1 MISLVGKNLTA
12 GYGGVDII
20 KNINLEVKQ
29 GEIVVIVGPN
39 GAGKSTAMK
48 ALLGM
53 LKLTDGDVSFAED
66 DITFM
71 LPQDRVNLGIAFV
84 PQTQNVFTGMSVEE
98 NLEMGGFIRS
108 DDIRLTIEDIYNLF
122 PILKE
127 KRNQNAGELS
137 GGQRQQVAF
146 GRALMT
152 KPKILM
158 LDEPT
163 AGVSP
168 IVMDELFSRI
178 IEVGKTGVGILM
190 VEQNAKQ
197 ALNIADRGYVLVNG
211 MNSREGS
218 GQDLLNNPEVRKSF
232 LGGKMIDIL
241 NSLVVLLNFIIIPGI
256 TYGSQLALGALGVTF
271 VYAVLRFANFAHGE
285 LMSFGAMITILF
297 TWFFQSSNIGLG
309 ILPTALLALPFGII
323 ATIILSLISDK
334 FVFKYYR
341 QQKSVPVVLAMV
353 SIGVMF
359 VVNAIIRI
367 IIGTDTIKFSDGQ
380 KFIMKAKQFK
390 AITGLNE
397 GLALKSSS
405 VITILITIILLSFTF
420 WFLQKTKTG
429 KSMRAFSDN
438 EDLALL
444 SGINPNKVVFV
455 TWLIVGTLACV
466 AGTLYGL
473 DKSYKPIIY
482 LNLVLPV
489 FASAIVG
496 GIGSPFGAVVGG
508 YVIAF
513 SEIMVTYAYKK
524 FFKYLLPDSLEPT
537 SLVQILSTDYKF
549 AVSFTILV
557 IVLLIRPS
565 GIFKGRVL

>member
-1 MISLVGKNLTA
+1 
-12 GYGGVDII
+12 
-20 KNINLEVKQ
+20 
-29 GEIVVIVGPN
+29 
-39 GAGKSTAMK
+39 
-48 ALLGM
+48 
-53 LKLTDGDVSFAED
+53 
-66 DITFM
+66 
-71 LPQDRVNLGIAFV
+71 
-84 PQTQNVFTGMSVEE
+84 
-98 NLEMGGFIRS
+98 
-108 DDIRLTIEDIYNLF
+108 
-122 PILKE
+122 
-127 KRNQNAGELS
+127 
-137 GGQRQQVAF
+137 
-146 GRALMT
+146 
-152 KPKILM
+152 
-158 LDEPT
+158 
-163 AGVSP
+163 
-168 IVMDELFSRI
+168 
-178 IEVGKTGVGILM
+178 
-190 VEQNAKQ
+190 
-197 ALNIADRGYVLVNG
+197 
-211 MNSREGS
+211 
-218 GQDLLNNPEVRKSF
+218 
-232 LGGKMIDIL
+232 MIDIL

-524 FFKYLLPDSLEPT
+524 LFKYLLPDSLEPT